1 MFSRT
6 RVELIAACVL
16 VLAGGAS
23 APPRAVH
30 VGTFVWKG
38 TESQFGGFSGFDL
51 LDDALGFVT
60 ISDSAAIYR
69 GQLTRGAD
77 GAVTKVETGD
87 PFVPLSHRGTPVRD
101 SMDDSEGLAIGPGST
116 LFVSYEA
123 EDRIVEYGENGRTW
137 MREFQ
142 PPVFRQLALN
152 KGIEALAIAGDSA
165 LYAMPEVFGKGGA
178 PIPVFRLRDGVLD
191 TPFTLRR
198 DGDWQPVGADFGPDG
213 RLYMLERDFWPF
225 IGFMSR
231 VRRISLDGGDKVAD
245 DEVLFETSAGV
256 HDNLEGIAV
265 WRDDAGAIRLTMI
278 SDDNFLPVQRTEI
291 VDYRVVE

>member
-1 MFSRT
+1 MLLRSRLG
-6 RVELIAACVL
+6 LIAACAL

-23 APPRAVH
+23 APPHAEL
-30 VGTFVWKG
+30 VGAYVWKG
-38 TESQFGGFSGFDL
+38 ADPHFGGFSGFDL
-51 LDDALGFVT
+51 AEDGLGFVT

-69 GQLTRGAD
+69 GRLTRDRNGVVT
-77 GAVTKVETGD
+77 AVESGE
-87 PFVPLSHRGTPVRD
+87 PFVPLSHHGTPVKD
-101 SMDDSEGLAIGPGST
+101 IMEDAEGLAIGPGNT
-116 LFVSYEA
+116 LFVSYET
-123 EDRIVEYGENGRTW
+123 ENRIVEYGEGGRTW
-137 MREFQ
+137 IREFW
-142 PPVFRQLALN
+142 PPVFRLLPLN
-152 KGIEALAIAGDSA
+152 KGIEALAIAEDGA
-165 LYAMPEVFGKGGA
+165 LYAMPEVFGKEGD
-178 PIPVFRLRDGVLD
+178 PIPVFRLRDGLLD

-231 VRRISLDGGDKVAD
+231 VRRITLTGDTVTA

-265 WRDDAGAIRLTMI
+265 WQDHDGAIRLTMI